1 MLSFRQSFPR
11 RNWCKYLSFL
21 WFTIQEQSVIH
32 EVRTSDQRLPFF
44 LTLLFSMYPW
54 VLTRDSK
61 SAIFILHI
69 GLVEFFVACVQ
80 FAIEVCCALLMTTP
94 KLFSGEHYRFNT
106 LAHWMLPLT
115 LIWETSVFWFIVV
128 RLRCYSS
135 LAWPLWYCF
144 FAMIAVEGNQL
155 SDPIPLL
162 PILLPSCMSGCMKAV

>member
-1 MLSFRQSFPR
+1 MLSSRQSFPR

-80 FAIEVCCALLMTTP
+80 FAIEVRCALLMTTP

-106 LAHWMLPLT
+106 LAHWMLPLP

-128 RLRCYSS
+128 HHRCYSS
-135 LAWPLWYCF
+135 LACPLWYCF

-155 SDPIPLL
+155 SDPIPLSL
-162 PILLPSCMSGCMKAV
+162 ILIPSCMSSCMKAV